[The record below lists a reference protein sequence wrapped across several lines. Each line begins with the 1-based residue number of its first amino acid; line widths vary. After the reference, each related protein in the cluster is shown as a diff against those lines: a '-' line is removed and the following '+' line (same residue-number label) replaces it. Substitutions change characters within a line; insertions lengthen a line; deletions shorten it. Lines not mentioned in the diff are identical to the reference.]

1 MAHFA
6 SLLLIVAGVCYYA
19 RAAVIDTDSP
29 SPASQRLVP
38 VSRHSVDS
46 SEMFASAQKRPME
59 TIDDLMNALA
69 QVTKSKDELRCH
81 CNLPVCVTT
90 GYMCKSAMG
99 TCFSEIVD
107 RSDLSRSR
115 HGCLELLSS
124 DHQVCHSSQAHGN
137 GRHAAGHHHLHPQ
150 RPLVLCCQDDLCNY
164 GAQQVQLR
172 LDSAVQTHGGH
183 RNDSTS
189 SNSGVHE
196 PRTVAMETRF
206 FGDGQPVGSG
216 NGGQD
221 LWLKAATIA
230 VPIAGGCIL
239 VLLVLLAIRM
249 LRRDRENNNDMLTG
263 NSYTVPIHRN
273 DFQIRSV
280 WGKSRQIQHEPAYH
294 HVPQQQQ
301 QHQQQQRSGQ
311 WKDCQLSMIQQQQQQ
326 HYRQQHQQQ
335 HRHHPH
341 QAAPLLHAPHNIVYL
356 PTVQKITPPKRI
368 MWNKS
373 CILAKNPAI
382 QHL

>member
-1 MAHFA
+1 M
-6 SLLLIVAGVCYYA
+6 SVVLLLLIVAAVSDS
-19 RAAVIDTDSP
+19 AVIDSDSP
-29 SPASQRLVP
+29 SPARQRLVSSQAI
-38 VSRHSVDS
+38 VESDYS
-46 SEMFASAQKRPME
+46 SEMYSQKRPME

-124 DHQVCHSSQAHGN
+124 DHQVCHSSQSHNN
-137 GRHAAGHHHLHPQ
+137 GRHAAGHRHLHPQ

-172 LDSAVQTHGGH
+172 LDSAVQTGN
-183 RNDSTS
+183 RNDSS
-189 SNSGVHE
+189 SSSSTGVQE
-196 PRTVAMETRF
+196 PRTVAMETRL
-206 FGDGQPVGSG
+206 FGDGQAVG
-216 NGGQD
+216 NGGHD

-249 LRRDRENNNDMLTG
+249 LRRDRENNNDVLMG
-263 NSYTVPIHRN
+263 NNYTVPTNRN

-294 HVPQQQQ
+294 HVPQHQQQ
-301 QHQQQQRSGQ
+301 QQQQQRSGQ
-311 WKDCQLSMIQQQQQQ
+311 WKDCQLSMAQQQQQQ
-326 HYRQQHQQQ
+326 QYRQHQQHQ

-341 QAAPLLHAPHNIVYL
+341 QVAPLLHAPHNIVYM
-356 PTVQKITPPKRI
+356 PTVQKIIPPKRI

-373 CILAKNPAI
+373 CMLAKNPGL

>member
-1 MAHFA
+1 MAAFIDSA
-6 SLLLIVAGVCYYA
+6 VLLLIVAGVCSIG
-19 RAAVIDTDSP
+19 AAVIDIDSP
-29 SPASQRLVP
+29 SPASQRLV
-38 VSRHSVDS
+38 SSHSNSDS
-46 SEMFASAQKRPME
+46 SEMFSSSQKRPME

-124 DHQVCHSSQAHGN
+124 DHQVCHSSSSHNN
-137 GRHAAGHHHLHPQ
+137 GRHAVGHHHLHPQ

-172 LDSAVQTHGGH
+172 LDSAVSTHN
-183 RNDSTS
+183 RNESTS
-189 SNSGVHE
+189 SSSSGVQE
-196 PRTVAMETRF
+196 PRTVAMDTRSMF
-206 FGDGQPVGSG
+206 ENGQVVGSG
-216 NGGQD
+216 GNGGHD

-249 LRRDRENNNDMLTG
+249 LRRDRENNNDVLTG
-263 NSYTVPIHRN
+263 NNYTVPINRN

-294 HVPQQQQ
+294 HVPQQSQQ
-301 QHQQQQRSGQ
+301 QGSAQ
-311 WKDCQLSMIQQQQQQ
+311 WKANCQLSMIQQQQQQ
-326 HYRQQHQQQ
+326 QYRQQHQQQ

-341 QAAPLLHAPHNIVYL
+341 QVAPLLHAPHNIVYL
-356 PTVQKITPPKRI
+356 PTVQKIIPPKRI

-373 CILAKNPAI
+373 CILAKNPAL